1 MPRRARIVIRPK
13 SGEDT
18 NVTDEANVTNVGP
31 APEAPETPE
40 APVEPAAETKSDEP
54 QPAASPIEPE
64 VAPTPPPAAK
74 RTWSPPKAP
83 LTRKQADEMGRVAL
97 KAATGIAHFI
107 AGVARYGARV
117 VTRLWRAIEA
127 VPPALQL
134 FFVAGVAMLLG
145 IVGSIALDNSLGLIC
160 TVVVVPVCSI
170 ALGALGHRW
179 YSGLGDQRTQ
189 QTDSGAVEPTTSD
202 LQRSVEY
209 VDKKLAVAL
218 TSFGTERHQQA
229 VIALFQAKTA
239 IELTLGTEQDSAN
252 YVDVPLPAD
261 EHTLR
266 PRIRVGSTSQLRE
279 STSLAAS

>member
-1 MPRRARIVIRPK
+1 MSRRARIVIRPK

-31 APEAPETPE
+31 APEAPVEP
-40 APVEPAAETKSDEP
+40 AEPAAETKSDEP

-64 VAPTPPPAAK
+64 LAPTPPPAGK

-83 LTRKQADEMGRVAL
+83 LTRKQADEMCRVAL

-189 QTDSGAVEPTTSD
+189 QTDSVAVEPTTSD

>member
-1 MPRRARIVIRPK
+1 M
-13 SGEDT
+13 
-18 NVTDEANVTNVGP
+18 TNVGP
-31 APEAPETPE
+31 APEAPEAPE
-40 APVEPAAETKSDEP
+40 APVEPAAEAKPDEP

-64 VAPTPPPAAK
+64 VAPTPSPAAK

-97 KAATGIAHFI
+97 KGATGIAHFI

-117 VTRLWRAIEA
+117 VTRLWRTIEA
-127 VPPALQL
+127 VPPAMQL
-134 FFVAGVAMLLG
+134 FVVAGIAMLLG
-145 IVGSIALDNSLGLIC
+145 VVGSIALDNSLGLIC

-179 YSGLGDQRTQ
+179 YSGLGGQPTQ
-189 QTDSGAVEPTTSD
+189 QTDSGAVEPTRSD

-239 IELTLGTEQDSAN
+239 VELTLGTEQDTAN

-261 EHTLR
+261 DHTLR